1 MMIKGTRRGREE
13 RCERSIAVMAPLVLC
28 SNHGSHT
35 NACLTSLAAIA
46 LLHHTEIQPWLARF
60 RGLMR
65 DRLALGYIRRP
76 LYESVSDGCSF
87 VVREAVETE
96 RGLTRYTRNMPRIA
110 RGAEREAQ

>member
-1 MMIKGTRRGREE
+1 MMVKGTRRGREE

-96 RGLTRYTRNMPRIA
+96 RRLVNMPRIA
-110 RGAEREAQ
+110 RGAERDRGA